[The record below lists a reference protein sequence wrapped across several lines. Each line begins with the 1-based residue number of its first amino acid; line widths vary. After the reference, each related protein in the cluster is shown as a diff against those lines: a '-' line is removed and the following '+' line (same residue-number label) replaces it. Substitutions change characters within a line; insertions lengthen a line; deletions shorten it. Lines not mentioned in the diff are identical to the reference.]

1 MKCPKCSGENI
12 RKQIFF
18 QREAFVCNDCDTVFS
33 PRKVRHELKTV
44 QPYFDAVAN
53 YIKTFEVRRN
63 DRDFHVGETL
73 ILKEFMPPETYT
85 GKELRVEIVYML
97 DDPEYVQPGYV
108 ILGIEVYGRN
118 F

>member
-12 RKQIFF
+12 RKQVFF
-18 QREAFVCNDCDTVFS
+18 QREAFVCNDCDAVFWA
-33 PRKVRHELKTV
+33 RNIRHELKTV
-44 QPYFDAVAN
+44 QPYFDAVADG
-53 YIKTFEVRRN
+53 IKTFEVRSN

-73 ILKEFMPPETYT
+73 ILQEFMPPETYT
-85 GKELRVEIVYML
+85 GKELRAEIVYIL
-97 DDPEYVQPGYV
+97 DVPEYVKPGYA